1 MTTRETL
8 LRLFATHA
16 GPDAPPIEPG
26 SWLQDLGLDSI
37 ATMGLVVDIEDEFD
51 VVLDQTTLLGLKT
64 IAELTAWLESARRS

>member
-1 MTTRETL
+1 MTTQQTL
-8 LRLFATHA
+8 LRLFANHA
-16 GPDAPPIEPG
+16 GPDAPPIATS

-64 IAELTAWLESARRS
+64 IADLEAWLESARHP